1 MSNSEAIRN
10 AVNSLSKASL
20 AAAVAAASSAAAY
33 SSTSVSG
40 AAYSSAGYPAAS
52 SGPHHGSHISVI
64 NTTRQSNLITVPIQ
78 SEAGV
83 ALAGAEA
90 GPNVPSVYTPQPVVV
105 AGGAG
110 GAAYTPYSPYATG
123 AAAPAAPPPAVGY
136 APASGHFSQPPPSY
150 PYAGSYASGAGAAAY
165 AAPPGSPLLG
175 RRTSLAASTSP
186 FLPSSAILPITS
198 LLPTSPLLSK
208 RKRPRSPNPSYGR
221 PRRILLQAMLRTL
234 LDLDI
239 LFYLENIEFFT
250 T

>member
-1 MSNSEAIRN
+1 MDLPNGFLVPESASQIIESSSSSSEEDEE
-10 AVNSLSKASL
+10 
-20 AAAVAAASSAAAY
+20 
-33 SSTSVSG
+33 
-40 AAYSSAGYPAAS
+40 
-52 SGPHHGSHISVI
+52 
-64 NTTRQSNLITVPIQ
+64 
-78 SEAGV
+78 EADDDR
-83 ALAGAEA
+83 
-90 GPNVPSVYTPQPVVV
+90 S
-105 AGGAG
+105 
-110 GAAYTPYSPYATG
+110 
-123 AAAPAAPPPAVGY
+123 
-136 APASGHFSQPPPSY
+136 
-150 PYAGSYASGAGAAAY
+150 
-165 AAPPGSPLLG
+165 GSPLLG